1 MKQKEYKELIVGFD
15 AAANE
20 LHARPEAFAPIFR
33 KLAFLGYKNFTYHA
47 GEDCIHLLSGMR
59 TIYEAV
65 EFLEMYSGNRIGHA
79 TAIGIEP
86 ELWIDRLGGCT
97 LTLDKG
103 EWLDDLVFAY
113 DLLLKNSA
121 EYAILS
127 RIENEIRRYFV
138 EIYGDKF
145 YSMHQIITAW
155 KLRRYDPFIAFEWKE
170 PSIFDGFE
178 QKELDE
184 IEKVKKYNPAVFEM
198 FEMYH
203 IGEYIAKYK
212 KLIQIKPDEI
222 FDVDLLKKLQNMMI
236 EMLNKRNIAI
246 ESLPTS
252 NLRIS
257 YYKNY
262 NEHHIQRW
270 LGLKDKSD
278 PMPMFV
284 LGSDDTGVFA
294 TNLRNEY
301 CHVFQAL
308 ESKYGRNVAIE
319 QIGKLQQNSKVYSFS
334 A

>member
-1 MKQKEYKELIVGFD
+1 
-15 AAANE
+15 
-20 LHARPEAFAPIFR
+20 
-33 KLAFLGYKNFTYHA
+33 
-47 GEDCIHLLSGMR
+47 
-59 TIYEAV
+59 
-65 EFLEMYSGNRIGHA
+65 
-79 TAIGIEP
+79 
-86 ELWIDRLGGCT
+86 
-97 LTLDKG
+97 
-103 EWLDDLVFAY
+103 
-113 DLLLKNSA
+113 
-121 EYAILS
+121 
-127 RIENEIRRYFV
+127 
-138 EIYGDKF
+138 
-145 YSMHQIITAW
+145 
-155 KLRRYDPFIAFEWKE
+155 
-170 PSIFDGFE
+170 
-178 QKELDE
+178 
-184 IEKVKKYNPAVFEM
+184 
-198 FEMYH
+198 MYH